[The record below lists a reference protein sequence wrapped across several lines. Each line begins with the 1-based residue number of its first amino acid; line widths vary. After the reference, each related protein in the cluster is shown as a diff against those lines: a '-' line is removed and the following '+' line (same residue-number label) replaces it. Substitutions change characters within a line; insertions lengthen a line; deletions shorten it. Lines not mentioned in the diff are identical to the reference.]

1 MRKGHIGILLALAF
15 LSGCNNKDNGNE
27 LELDR
32 QDGMFTYFA
41 NDNVSEADIYDSD
54 SADVNDALDDDSDEV
69 YDGLDDDSDEDYDRL
84 GDDDSD
90 EDYDGLGDDY
100 VDEVY
105 DELENDSK
113 SDNVDEE
120 YNNWFDEDEQTT
132 LVSEVEYNVYYNEEM
147 SYAFIYPTNFD
158 VVDDSCNGMGVIFED
173 DNEAVLDIF
182 GAYNVSG
189 MDTENMLLQYTD
201 MFDDIEYSFAGDNYW
216 CYSRTT
222 QDDTIQYSAGYIDMD
237 YEVSF
242 MLEYSKDNK
251 DEYADTIN
259 ALMEHLLN
267 GNVF

>member
-41 NDNVSEADIYDSD
+41 NDDVSDEGEADIYDSD
-54 SADVNDALDDDSDEV
+54 SAGENDA
-69 YDGLDDDSDEDYDRL
+69 LDDDSDEDYDRL

-90 EDYDGLGDDY
+90 EAYDGLGDDY

-113 SDNVDEE
+113 SEDEE
-120 YNNWFDEDEQTT
+120 YSNWFDEDEQTT

-158 VVDDSCNGMGVIFED
+158 VVDDSCNGMGVTFED

-251 DEYADTIN
+251 DEYSDTIN

-267 GNVF
+267 GNIF

>member
-41 NDNVSEADIYDSD
+41 NDDMSDEGEADIYDSD
-54 SADVNDALDDDSDEV
+54 SAGVNDAL
-69 YDGLDDDSDEDYDRL
+69 
-84 GDDDSD
+84 
-90 EDYDGLGDDY
+90 
-100 VDEVY
+100 DEVY

-113 SDNVDEE
+113 SDNEDEK

-158 VVDDSCNGMGVIFED
+158 VVDDSCNGMGVTFED

-267 GNVF
+267 GNIF

>member
-1 MRKGHIGILLALAF
+1 MVRLMRKGHIGILLALAF

-41 NDNVSEADIYDSD
+41 NDDMSDEGEADIYDSD
-54 SADVNDALDDDSDEV
+54 SAGVNDAL
-69 YDGLDDDSDEDYDRL
+69 
-84 GDDDSD
+84 
-90 EDYDGLGDDY
+90 
-100 VDEVY
+100 DEVY

-113 SDNVDEE
+113 SDNEDEK

-158 VVDDSCNGMGVIFED
+158 VVDDSCNGMGVTFED

-267 GNVF
+267 GNIF